1 MNLKIW
7 GLIFIFSA
15 SLLSGCAQPKPL
27 YNYSDYNENYYHYK
41 KEMSEETTLKLQ
53 KSIEDTISKAGESQ
67 SGRVPPGMYANLGY
81 IYLKRGNP
89 NEAVANF
96 EKEKTTYP
104 ESAHFM
110 DRIIAKV
117 ELAEGAS
124 K

>member
-1 MNLKIW
+1 MISKIG
-7 GLIFIFSA
+7 GLILIFSV
-15 SLLSGCAQPKPL
+15 SLLSGCVQPQPL
-27 YNYSDYNENYYHYK
+27 YNYSDYNESYYHYK
-41 KEMSEETTLKLQ
+41 KDMSEESTLKLQ
-53 KSIEDTISKAGESQ
+53 KSIEEAIDKAGESR

-81 IYLKRGNP
+81 IYLKGGNP
-89 NEAVANF
+89 KGAVLNF